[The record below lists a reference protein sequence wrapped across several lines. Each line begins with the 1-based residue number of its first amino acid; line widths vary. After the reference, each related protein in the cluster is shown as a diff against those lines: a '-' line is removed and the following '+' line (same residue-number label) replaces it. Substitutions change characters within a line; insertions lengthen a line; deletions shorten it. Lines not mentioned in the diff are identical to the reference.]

1 MKFNELASLINEGMG
16 EDVAKKFADM
26 FSGDTS
32 PEFISF
38 IYTNK
43 QGERSR
49 YVINIGMGY
58 KRQQENNTIKID
70 KAKQDIGGIK
80 SQLEPILNAKAKD
93 GLFNNQPV
101 QAILDSVPEIVQKLE
116 QESSQAIARAE
127 AGLVAA
133 KGTGY
138 EPIKTEGG
146 DFVKGISY
154 NPSTGKYYIFGP
166 QRSKQV
172 LGEVEYK
179 PTKSRNPVTAGQTL
193 VRKLLDLSF
202 PKNFI
207 IDRANIKDIKVRGEV
222 VELEG
227 EFGEVE

>member
-1 MKFNELASLINEGMG
+1 MKFNELANMVNEGMG
-16 EDVAKKFADM
+16 EDVAKKFSEM

-58 KRQQENNTIKID
+58 KRQQENNTIKIE
-70 KAKQDIGGIK
+70 KAKKEMEQIK
-80 SQLEPILNAKAKD
+80 AELQKILESKTTD
-93 GLFNNQPV
+93 GLFNNQPI
-101 QAILDSVPEIVQKLE
+101 QAIVDAVPEIIQKLE

-133 KGTGY
+133 RGTGY
-138 EPIKTEGG
+138 EPIKTESN
-146 DFVKGISY
+146 DLVKGITY
-154 NPSTGKYYIFGP
+154 NPSTVKYYIFGP
-166 QRSKQV
+166 QKSKQV
-172 LGEVEYK
+172 LSEVEYK
-179 PTKSRNPVTAGQTL
+179 PTKSRNPVTAGQNM
-193 VRKLLDLSF
+193 VRKILELSF

-207 IDRANIKDIKVRGEV
+207 IDRSSIKDIKARGEGI
-222 VELEG
+222 ELEG
-227 EFGEVE
+227 EFGDVA